1 MQVLIINNREFAFTI
16 QEAIKDAAKS
26 IPITSNKARPIN
38 PDEKSA
44 RGFIIQEE
52 AYAILDRLYKTYLKG
67 DSA

>member
-1 MQVLIINNREFAFTI
+1 MQVIILTREFAFTI

-38 PDEKSA
+38 VDEKSA
-44 RGFIIQEE
+44 KGYMIQEE

-67 DSA
+67 DAA